1 MSHPPHPKS
10 AKITKAL
17 MEMRQYKQIESDLRV
32 PVAVIRNQAA
42 RLGMVRVPL
51 TREERLWIAEKRGID
66 RKLAP

>member
-1 MSHPPHPKS
+1 
-10 AKITKAL
+10 
-17 MEMRQYKQIESDLRV
+17 MEMRQYKQIESDLHV

-66 RKLAP
+66 RKLTP